1 MRKKLGR
8 ERERKTKKQKQ
19 KKSYRSVND
28 KSGASWHF
36 ETKQKNGEE
45 KHKTTMSSGETG
57 RGYFK

>member
-45 KHKTTMSSGETG
+45 KHKTTMSSGG
-57 RGYFK
+57 